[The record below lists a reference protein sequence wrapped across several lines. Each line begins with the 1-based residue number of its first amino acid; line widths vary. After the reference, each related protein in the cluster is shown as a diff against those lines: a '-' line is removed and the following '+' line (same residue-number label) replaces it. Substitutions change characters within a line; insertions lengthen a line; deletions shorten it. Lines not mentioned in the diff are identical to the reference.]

1 MRIDAHHHFWRIG
14 RYDYVWMSPELG
26 VLHRDYGP
34 EDLKPLLVRNRIDRT
49 VLVQTISSLEETRW
63 FLDLSARHPF
73 IAGVVGWVD
82 LTDPA
87 AGAAVDE
94 LCARGR
100 LVGIR
105 HQVHDE
111 ADPNWL
117 LRSDVQHGLGR
128 LAARGLPY
136 DLLIRPAHLAASL
149 EVAKRFPDLPLIVDH
164 IAKPNIAKHGWDD
177 WAGGIAALSRCPN
190 VACKLSG
197 MITEADW
204 QRWTP
209 QDLARYIRHV
219 IECFGTQRVLFG
231 SDWPVC
237 LLAGSYERVVGAL
250 TENLAALSEA
260 EQKDIFGNNAVR
272 WYHLERQP

>member
-49 VLVQTISSLEETRW
+49 VLVQTIGSLEETRW
-63 FLDLSARHPF
+63 ILDLSARHPF

-149 EVAKRFPDLPLIVDH
+149 VVSKRFPDLPLIVDH
-164 IAKPNIAKHGWDD
+164 IAQPNIAKHGWDAS
-177 WAGGIAALSRCPN
+177 AGGFAALSP
-190 VACKLSG
+190 
-197 MITEADW
+197 
-204 QRWTP
+204 
-209 QDLARYIRHV
+209 
-219 IECFGTQRVLFG
+219 
-231 SDWPVC
+231 
-237 LLAGSYERVVGAL
+237 
-250 TENLAALSEA
+250 
-260 EQKDIFGNNAVR
+260 
-272 WYHLERQP
+272 